1 MTEIDIDKDEA
12 FKAII
17 DSIPP
22 EFDEPNEDQQKA
34 IDTLDKQSGFD
45 PNPVPLVEAATIAIM
60 EKYTFVTIQE
70 TEEIWYYKDG
80 VYVPGGEIIIAKEA
94 EISYK
99 FDINSNK
106 VTEIKG
112 HIMRLTYHPREKFDA
127 DINIINLRNGLYDW
141 RNNVLKDHSPRYL
154 SINQKT
160 IVYDKN
166 AKPKLFGKFLS
177 QVIYPRDIRTSI
189 DAFAYTFY
197 RDYEQEVLFI
207 LFGIGRNG
215 KTVFTSLLTYLLGS
229 RNLSNVPLPAMLTD
243 RFALSDLE
251 NKDANIDNELTHSTI
266 KQTAALKRLTG
277 GSRQP
282 VRIERK
288 NQKAYDSILYA
299 KLFFNANKI
308 PASEDMSDAYNRR
321 VTIISFPHTFDG
333 VREDKQLISKL
344 TIEQEISGIFN
355 VLMTALRRILN
366 NKELYVHE
374 KTIEEKRVKYHMT
387 VDPVQAFLD
396 KAVSPDSTES
406 DTEEKETFYRAY
418 NRFCIKHSLPIEKIE
433 TFGRLLKSKNLSDGR
448 QSSGER
454 KRYWKGVRL
463 VPEYLLEMEQTT
475 ID

>member
-1 MTEIDIDKDEA
+1 MTEIDVDKDAA
-12 FKAII
+12 FKAIKE
-17 DSIPP
+17 SLQP
-22 EFDEPNEDQQKA
+22 EFSNPNEEQQRA
-34 IDTLDKQSGFD
+34 INDLDKRTGFNPD
-45 PNPVPLVEAATIAIM
+45 PVPLVEAATTEIM
-60 EKYTFVTIQE
+60 NKYTFVTIQE
-70 TEEIWYYKDG
+70 TDEIWYYKNG
-80 VYVPGGEIIIAKEA
+80 VYIPGGEIIIAKEA
-94 EISYK
+94 ENSYHFK
-99 FDINSNK
+99 VNSGK

-112 HIMRLTYHPREKFDA
+112 HIMRLTYHAREEFDA
-127 DINIINLRNGLYDW
+127 DVNIINLKNGLYDW
-141 RNNVLKDHSPRYL
+141 KDDVLKDHTPDYL
-154 SINQKT
+154 SINQKS
-160 IVYDKN
+160 IVYNKN
-166 AKPKLFGKFLS
+166 AESKLFGRFLS
-177 QVIYPRDIRTSI
+177 QVIYPRDIRTCV
-189 DAFAYTFY
+189 DAMAYTFY
-197 RDYEQEVLFI
+197 RDYDQEVLFI

-215 KTVFTSLLTYLLGS
+215 KTVFTSLLTRLLGS
-229 RNLSNVPLPAMLTD
+229 KNVSNVPLPAMLSD

-308 PASEDMSDAYNRR
+308 PESDDMSDAYNRR

-333 VREDKQLISKL
+333 AREDKYLISKL
-344 TIEQEISGIFN
+344 TTEPEISGIFN
-355 VLMTALRRILN
+355 VIMIALRRIIK

-374 KTIEEKRVKYHMT
+374 KTIEEKRIKYQMT
-387 VDPVQAFLD
+387 VDPIQSFLD

-406 DTEEKETFYRAY
+406 DIEEKEIFYRAY
-418 NRFCIKHSLPIEKIE
+418 KRFCIKHSLPIEKIE

-454 KRYWKGVRL
+454 KRYWKGVKL
-463 VPEYLLEMEQTT
+463 VPEYLLEMEQAT

>member
-1 MTEIDIDKDEA
+1 M
-12 FKAII
+12 
-17 DSIPP
+17 
-22 EFDEPNEDQQKA
+22 
-34 IDTLDKQSGFD
+34 
-45 PNPVPLVEAATIAIM
+45 
-60 EKYTFVTIQE
+60 TIQE
-70 TEEIWYYKDG
+70 SEEIWYYKDG
-80 VYVPGGEIIIAKEA
+80 VYAPGGEIIIAKEA
-94 EISYK
+94 EYTYH
-99 FDINSNK
+99 FEINSSK

-112 HIMRLTYHPREKFDA
+112 HIMRLTYHAREEFDA
-127 DINIINLRNGLYDW
+127 DINIINLNNGLYDW
-141 RNNVLKDHSPRYL
+141 KNDELKEHSPDYL
-154 SINQKT
+154 SMNQKS

-166 AKPKLFGKFLS
+166 AKSKLFGKFLS
-177 QVIYPRDIRTSI
+177 QVIYPRDIRTCI
-189 DAFAYTFY
+189 DAIAYTFY
-197 RDYEQEVLFI
+197 RDYDQEVLFI

-215 KTVFTSLLTYLLGS
+215 KTVFTSLLTHLLGS
-229 RNLSNVPLPAMLTD
+229 KNVSNVPLPAMLSD

-308 PASEDMSDAYNRR
+308 PESDDMSDAYNRR
-321 VTIISFPHTFDG
+321 VTIISFPNTFDG
-333 VREDKQLISKL
+333 AREDKYLISKL
-344 TIEQEISGIFN
+344 TTEPEISGIFN
-355 VLMTALRRILN
+355 VLMIALRRILK

-374 KTIEEKRVKYHMT
+374 KTIEEKRIKYQMT
-387 VDPVQAFLD
+387 VDPIQSFLD

-406 DTEEKETFYRAY
+406 DMEEKEIFYRAY

-454 KRYWKGVRL
+454 KRYWKGV
-463 VPEYLLEMEQTT
+463 TT
-475 ID
+475 CT

>member
-1 MTEIDIDKDEA
+1 VTEIDDDA
-12 FKAII
+12 FKAIK

-22 EFDEPNEDQQKA
+22 EFDDPNEDQQEA
-34 IDTLDKQSGFD
+34 IDALDKQTRFD
-45 PNPVPLVEAATIAIM
+45 PDPVPLVEAATTEIM
-60 EKYTFVTIQE
+60 NKYTFVTIQE
-70 TEEIWYYKDG
+70 TDEIWYYKEG

-94 EISYK
+94 EQTYR
-99 FDINSNK
+99 FEINSSK

-112 HIMRLTYHPREKFDA
+112 HIMRLTYRAKEDFDS
-127 DINIINLRNGLYDW
+127 DINIINLKNGLYDW
-141 RNNVLKDHSPRYL
+141 KNNVLKEHSPRYL
-154 SINQKT
+154 SINQKS

-177 QVIYPRDIRTSI
+177 QVIYPKNIRTSVEAI
-189 DAFAYTFY
+189 AYTFY

-207 LFGIGRNG
+207 LLGIGRNG
-215 KTVFTSLLTYLLGS
+215 KTVFTSLLTRLLGS
-229 RNLSNVPLPAMLTD
+229 KNVSNVPLPAMLSD

-282 VRIERK
+282 IRIERK

-333 VREDKQLISKL
+333 AREDKQLISKL
-344 TIEQEISGIFN
+344 TREEEISGIFN
-355 VLMTALRRILN
+355 VLMTALRRILK
-366 NKELYVHE
+366 NKELYVNE
-374 KTIEEKRVKYHMT
+374 KTIEEKRVKYQMT
-387 VDPVQAFLD
+387 VDPIQAFLD
-396 KAVSPDSTES
+396 KAISLDSTES
-406 DTEEKETFYRAY
+406 DMEEKEVFYRAY
-418 NRFCIKHSLPIEKIE
+418 NRFCIKYSLPIEKFE
-433 TFGRLLKSKNLSDGR
+433 TFGRLLKSKNLTDGR

-463 VPEYLLEMEQTT
+463 VPEYLLEMEQAT